1 MKRKVSIV
9 FLCIICL
16 FLITSNV
23 VYADSVDNFIKG
35 DNDLL
40 VLATITDIVDNNVVI
55 EPFSCFKNRISGTD
69 TVLPDTVTLNK
80 FRYYYCNEHAENF
93 NIPKI
98 GDNIVI
104 SLGKNLNSYYIKNG
118 VYKTDT
124 VDVKN
129 IRVLVPISAKGEDC
143 EGKLVS
149 LSYFISTGG
158 SYDRFVYQNGIV
170 KVNENNAEVTL
181 YPSVKNT
188 EKLITY
194 VGEDGKEMS
203 SKEEDVIT
211 GGINLTLDKNE
222 DMWIY
227 AIITIFV
234 GLIFGFVVMWLLNK
248 LISRKNNKA

>member
-1 MKRKVSIV
+1 MKSKISRIV
-9 FLCIICL
+9 LCILCI

-23 VYADSVDNFIKG
+23 VYADSVDDFIKG

-40 VLATITDIVDNNVVI
+40 VLATITDIVDNSVVI
-55 EPFSCFKNRISGTD
+55 EPFSCLKNRISGTD
-69 TVLPDTVTLNK
+69 TVLPDTVTLIK
-80 FRYYYCNEHAENF
+80 FRYYYCNEHAESF
-93 NIPKI
+93 NVPKI

-104 SLGKNLNSYYIKNG
+104 SLGKNANSYYLKNG

-129 IRVLVPISAKGEDC
+129 IRVLVPTSAKGEEC

-149 LSYFISTGG
+149 LSYFLSTGC
-158 SYDRFVYQNGIV
+158 SYDRFIYQNGMV

-194 VGEDGKEMS
+194 VGEDGKEMP
-203 SKEEDVIT
+203 SKEKDVIT
-211 GGINLTLDKNE
+211 GGINLTLDDNE

-234 GLIFGFVVMWLLNK
+234 GLLFGFIIIGGLNK
-248 LISRKNNKA
+248 FISRKNNKS

>member
-1 MKRKVSIV
+1 MVKRKISKILV
-9 FLCIICL
+9 CIIS
-16 FLITSNV
+16 FLLMTSNV

-35 DNDLL
+35 NNDLL

-55 EPFSCFKNRISGTD
+55 EPFSCLRNRITDTD
-69 TVLPDTVTLNK
+69 TVLPDTVTLSK
-80 FRYYYCNEHAENF
+80 FRYYYCSEHAENF

-104 SLGKNLNSYYIKNG
+104 SLGKNLNSYYLKNG

-124 VDVKN
+124 VDIKN
-129 IRVLVPISAKGEDC
+129 IRVLVPTSAKGEDC
-143 EGKLVS
+143 EAKLVS
-149 LSYFISTGG
+149 LSYFISTGCR
-158 SYDRFVYQNGIV
+158 YDRFVYQNGMV

-203 SKEEDVIT
+203 SNEEDVIT
-211 GGINLTLDKNE
+211 GGINLTLDDNE

-227 AIITIFV
+227 AILTIFI
-234 GLIFGFVVMWLLNK
+234 GLIFGFAVMWLLNK
-248 LISRKNNKA
+248 FISRKSNK